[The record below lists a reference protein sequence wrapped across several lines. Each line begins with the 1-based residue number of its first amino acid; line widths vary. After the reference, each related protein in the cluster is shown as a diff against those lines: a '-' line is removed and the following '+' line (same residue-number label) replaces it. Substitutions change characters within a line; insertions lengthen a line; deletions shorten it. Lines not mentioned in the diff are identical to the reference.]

1 MRYFWQKSKLTELD
15 IRLRFFVASLC
26 EGKLKINIEFVN
38 FLMRSFAFVES
49 FGSIFVDTVCL
60 PFGSSVNTFGKSH
73 CDLDML
79 LTFEDFREKNVW
91 QITNFFLSIL
101 FK

>member
-1 MRYFWQKSKLTELD
+1 M
-15 IRLRFFVASLC
+15 IFVCFCL
-26 EGKLKINIEFVN
+26 
-38 FLMRSFAFVES
+38 ES

-79 LTFEDFREKNVW
+79 LTFEDFREKNVRKLKISFDQSIF
-91 QITNFFLSIL
+91 QIHSLPLANETRWKIATTSFSNQT
-101 FK
+101 